1 MLCAL
6 GVDVIFIKPIPKV
19 KRGKCGGEGTENT
32 SIVDIASQIVC
43 VCMRTNMLPL
53 TRQLG
58 RQNTTHDAAHNGYT
72 SIVV

>member
-43 VCMRTNMLPL
+43 VYEDQHAATDA
-53 TRQLG
+53 TTWETKH
-58 RQNTTHDAAHNGYT
+58 NT
-72 SIVV
+72 